1 MNKVPRINCE
11 TKNNRYK
18 IYKAEILK
26 NIYILTKTSKEVIE
40 SRWDTINERITEY
53 KYWWKKLIIIRHRKG
68 NGKYKRQS
76 KRCGG

>member
-40 SRWDTINERITEY
+40 SRLDTINERITEY
-53 KYWWKKLIIIRHRKG
+53 KY
-68 NGKYKRQS
+68 
-76 KRCGG
+76 